1 MTMSDETRRLLAGI
15 MDILIP
21 ANPSRN
27 IPAGGLADVVDFVVA
42 QEIDGLDLLLQSAA
56 RAVDGGEPLSP
67 ETVRGLEKAHP
78 ESFAALLRATYMGY
92 YSRADIRVR
101 LGVKEAPVH
110 PDGYE
115 VASEPPALLEE
126 LTAPVRA
133 RGKVY
138 RDAS

>member
-27 IPAGGLADVVDFVVA
+27 IPAGGLADVVDLVVA
-42 QEIDGLDLLLQSAA
+42 QENDGLDLLLKAAA
-56 RAVDGGEPLSP
+56 RALEGGEPLSP
-67 ETVRGLEKAHP
+67 ETVRGLEMAHP

-92 YSRADIRVR
+92 YSRADIRAC
-101 LGVKEAPVH
+101 LGLKEAPVH

-115 VASEPPALLEE
+115 VAPEPSAFLEE

-138 RDAS
+138 RNA

>member
-27 IPAGGLADVVDFVVA
+27 IPAGGLAEVVDFVVA
-42 QEIDGLDLLLQSAA
+42 QEIDGLDLLLETTAQALE
-56 RAVDGGEPLSP
+56 GGEPLSP
-67 ETVRGLEKAHP
+67 ETVRGLEMAHP

-92 YSRADIRVR
+92 YSRADIRSC

-115 VASEPPALLEE
+115 VAPEPPDLLEA